1 MISRTGKIARNLFL
15 WRALHTSSSSGLVS
29 SLPLH
34 SNKDDEDKPVDY
46 ISIDRSALFSPSH
59 HHSDATIPNLSS
71 KKHPPTQL
79 DLHIQAMIKYRS
91 GAITLA
97 EYISEVLTNPK
108 AGYYTQK
115 DHVFGERGDFIT
127 SPEISQMFGEMIG
140 IWCVSSWQEMKSP
153 KKLRIVELGPGKGT
167 LMADLLRGTAPFKE
181 FASALEIHMVEV
193 SDHLKDM
200 HYKALKCSSSNSGG
214 DDNSSASTSTPTT
227 NNNNYIVRSGWGSHP
242 AVYWHRSLDEVSC
255 SPDDPPTVY
264 IAHEFMDALPVH
276 QFQKTERGWC
286 ERLVDIAPP
295 NSPHH
300 LSFVLS
306 KGPTPAARVLL
317 ERRLKGLPPKV
328 ANALKGIEICP
339 QGMAVVENITKR
351 IGIHGGAAL
360 IIDYG
365 QFAPFESSVQAILNH
380 TFVDIFDRPGMS
392 DISAWVDFDA
402 LDLAAR
408 TTAGADVHTY
418 GPITQGTFLLRLGI
432 EARLHQ
438 LMKNATEKQGKDL
451 ESGFKKIVG
460 SKDGLIVQD
469 DDGMGQTY
477 KVFCIKGKQSGGGGG
492 DDPIFGK
499 PNNVSIKIHE

>member
-1 MISRTGKIARNLFL
+1 MISRSGKLARNQLL
-15 WRALHTSSSSGLVS
+15 WRALHTSRSLGVASSSS
-29 SLPLH
+29 LH
-34 SNKDDEDKPVDY
+34 SNKDDADKQDDY
-46 ISIDRSALFSPSH
+46 ISIDRSALFSPTPPHQDSAP
-59 HHSDATIPNLSS
+59 DLSN
-71 KKHPPTQL
+71 KKHPPTPL

-115 DHVFGERGDFIT
+115 DEVFGERGDFIT

-140 IWCVSSWQEMKSP
+140 IWCVASWQELNSP
-153 KKLRIVELGPGKGT
+153 KKLRIVELGPGRGT
-167 LMADLLRGTAPFKE
+167 LMADLLRGTAPFKD

-193 SDHLKDM
+193 SDHLKKM
-200 HYKALKCSSSNSGG
+200 QYNALKCIG
-214 DDNSSASTSTPTT
+214 DDDSGDDAANTS
-227 NNNNYIVRSGWGSHP
+227 IRSGWGSHP
-242 AVYWHRSLDEVSC
+242 PVYWHRSLDEVST
-255 SPDDPPTVY
+255 SPDDIINNDGPPTLY
-264 IAHEFMDALPVH
+264 IAHEFIDALPVH

-286 ERLVDIAPP
+286 ERLIDIAPA

-328 ANALKGIEICP
+328 VNALKGMEICP
-339 QGMAVVENITKR
+339 QGMAVVENLSKR
-351 IGIHGGAAL
+351 IGSHGGAAL

-365 QFAPFESSVQAILNH
+365 QFAPFESSIQAIMDH
-380 TFVDIFDRPGMS
+380 TFVDLFDRPGMS
-392 DISAWVDFDA
+392 DISTWVDFDA

-408 TTAGADVHTY
+408 TAGAGVHTY

-438 LMKNATEKQGKDL
+438 LMKNATEKQAKDL

-460 SKDGLIVQD
+460 SKDGMIVQD

-477 KVFCIKGKQSGGGGG
+477 KVYCIKAKSGGSGGGGEG
-492 DDPIFGK
+492 GGEDPVFGK
-499 PNNVSIKIHE
+499 SNNASVMIKDSG